1 MAVISS
7 IGAAAT
13 MTSERENLAGWAI
26 VGLGFLT
33 LALAFSSRAV
43 LGLAMPV
50 WENDPGWSRSFVS
63 TGGALALV
71 MMAIVGPFA
80 GNLVDR
86 HGPRVLLAGGSFMV
100 FAGLMIVAAADSRW
114 MFLAGFSGIAAI
126 GFGMVAT
133 HVVATA
139 IALRFREGRR
149 GLATGIGTAGATA
162 GQLVV
167 VPLVAVVL
175 QAGNWRLAVGAL
187 AAACAV
193 VGLVAFVGLG
203 RGRGPAKAAV
213 AEAPLGQRLGILA
226 RSPVFHVLFWTFLIC
241 GFTTSGVIETHFLP
255 YAVACGFPPLSSA
268 TAYGV
273 LSGVNL
279 AGMILAGWLTD
290 RVNRPMLLGGIYLMR
305 ALCFVLLMQV
315 AGDFPLLILFAVLF
329 GLFDYS
335 TIPVTAS
342 LVASHLGVRIMGLA
356 MGLIAAGHAVGGAA
370 GAFLGGWLF
379 DLFARYDWVWIAA
392 IGLAA
397 LAGLLA
403 LTLRDR
409 PVRVLVPA

>member
-1 MAVISS
+1 
-7 IGAAAT
+7 
-13 MTSERENLAGWAI
+13 MTSVRENLSGWAV

-33 LALAFSSRAV
+33 LALAFSSRQI

-50 WENDPGWSRSFVS
+50 WEIDPGWSRAFVS

-71 MMAIVGPFA
+71 TMAAVAPFA

-86 HGPRVLLAGGSFMV
+86 HGPRMLLSGGSFLI
-100 FAGLMIVAAADSRW
+100 FAGLTIVAVADSRW
-114 MFLAGFSGIAAI
+114 VFLAGFAGVAAI
-126 GFGMVAT
+126 GFGSVAT

-162 GQLVV
+162 GQFVI
-167 VPLVAVVL
+167 VPLAAILL
-175 QAGNWRLAVGAL
+175 QAADWRLAVAAL
-187 AAACAV
+187 GLACAV
-193 VGLVAFVGLG
+193 VGALAFVGLG
-203 RGRGPAKAAV
+203 GGKGPDRVAAAA
-213 AEAPLGQRLGILA
+213 AEPLRDRLVFLA
-226 RSPVFHVLFWTFLIC
+226 RSPVFHALFWSFLLC

-255 YAVACGFPPLSSA
+255 YAVACGFPPLPSA

-279 AGMILAGWLTD
+279 AGMILSGWLTD
-290 RVNRPMLLGGIYLMR
+290 RINRPLLLGGIYLAR

-315 AGDFPLLILFAVLF
+315 AGDYSLLLLFAVLF

-342 LVASHLGVRIMGLA
+342 LAASHLGVRVMGLA
-356 MGLIAAGHAVGGAA
+356 MGLISAGHAVGGAA

-379 DLFARYDWVWIAA
+379 DQFARYDWVWIAA
-392 IGLAA
+392 VGLAA

-403 LTLRDR
+403 LTLRER
-409 PVRVLVPA
+409 RAVTLPA